1 MSGPGVRQ
9 QKTACI
15 AGNASIPHN
24 GNEMNPAMR
33 LEQLQKL
40 LAADPN
46 DAFLNFGMAMEL
58 GKLQRYDESLA
69 QFDRV
74 LQNDPT
80 YIAAHFHKGKTL
92 IAMGDI
98 PRAKQELELG
108 IQRAQEC
115 AEFHAKS
122 EMEELLASL

>member
-1 MSGPGVRQ
+1 
-9 QKTACI
+9 
-15 AGNASIPHN
+15 
-24 GNEMNPAMR
+24 MNPTMR

-58 GKLQRYDESLA
+58 SKLQRYEESLA
-69 QFDRV
+69 QFDRT
-74 LQNDPT
+74 LQKDPN
-80 YIAAHFHKGKTL
+80 YVAAHFHKGKTL

-98 PRAKQELELG
+98 PRAKEELERG
-108 IQRAQEC
+108 IRQAEAC

-122 EMEELLASL
+122 EMEELLNSL